1 MTRTF
6 REGYIGMPPEDASG
20 TQLTGL
26 HSTQD
31 AYGVKIDDTFNPIV
45 KFYGDSVPLDK
56 LKIWYDANLSET
68 IDGST
73 VKNAIDIN
81 NASQTATWSS
91 TPSTGTTNG
100 KTYWN
105 INSTQ
110 QLLGAASN
118 NYGITTG
125 TSNAFT
131 LFCTFY
137 RNSLTASQWVLFD
150 RDNTYNG
157 SSTQDRAIFCHLW
170 NNNNIYFDSNADT
183 SAYNR
188 ASFGN
193 YSITTWYT
201 LILTQSGGTKNM
213 YLDNQNQTL
222 STSNTQI
229 TNLVLGTAQA
239 RFGNVEGTT
248 PDTRFSVFGIY
259 NKVLDAN
266 ERQAL
271 HNAINVQ

>member
-20 TQLTGL
+20 TQLKGL
-26 HSTQD
+26 QSTQD

-45 KFYGDSVPLDK
+45 KFYGATVPLDS
-56 LKIWYDANLSET
+56 LKIWYDPNLTET
-68 IDGST
+68 INGST

-118 NYGITTG
+118 SYGITTG

-137 RNSLTASQWVLFD
+137 RNSNTASQWVLFD

-157 SSTQDRAIFCHLW
+157 SSLQDRGIFCHLW
-170 NNNNIYFDSNADT
+170 NNGNIYFDTNADT
-183 SAYNR
+183 SVYNR
-188 ASFGN
+188 AYFGS

-201 LILTQSGGTKNM
+201 LIVTQSGGTKNM
-213 YLDNQNQTL
+213 YLDNQNKTL
-222 STSNTQI
+222 STSNTQA

-239 RFGNVEGTT
+239 RFGYVEGET
-248 PDTRFSVFGIY
+248 PNTRFSVFGIY
-259 NKVLDAN
+259 DKVLDAN

-271 HNAINVQ
+271 HNAINVE